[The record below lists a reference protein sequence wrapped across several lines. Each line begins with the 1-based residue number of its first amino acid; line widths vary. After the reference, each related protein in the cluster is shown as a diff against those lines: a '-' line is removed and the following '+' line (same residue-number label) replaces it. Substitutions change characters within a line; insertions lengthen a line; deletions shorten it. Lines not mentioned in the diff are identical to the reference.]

1 MGINIQRKDFEEIYN
16 NTYEIVL
23 KFAIIKSNNI
33 DDVKDIIQDTYLELL
48 KIIKRKKYL
57 ELENVNNFIFGIEN
71 NIIKRHYSKRK
82 KNNLISFYVDDEL
95 KEKIPDKFDL
105 EINII
110 NKNNVSEIWDFLK
123 KRDLLTTK
131 IFYLHFVIGMKITEI
146 AKELELG
153 ESNIK
158 NRIYRTLREIK
169 KSFGKDVIKND

>member
-23 KFAIIKSNNI
+23 KFAIIKCNNI
-33 DDVKDIIQDTYLELL
+33 DDVNDIIQDTYLQLL

-95 KEKIPDKFDL
+95 KE
-105 EINII
+105 
-110 NKNNVSEIWDFLK
+110 
-123 KRDLLTTK
+123 
-131 IFYLHFVIGMKITEI
+131 
-146 AKELELG
+146 
-153 ESNIK
+153 
-158 NRIYRTLREIK
+158 
-169 KSFGKDVIKND
+169 